1 MIKTRYLFVVLLLAV
16 SLIGIQN
23 SVFSATTVTIDPNTK
38 YVTFEGWGCSLCWFA
53 DGLGDWSDTNR
64 NAIADLLFASSG
76 LGFNVVR
83 YNIGG
88 GENPSHTHMRE
99 NANIPGFQPSAG
111 VWDWNADARQRWFL
125 SAAKSRGANILEAF
139 SNSPPY
145 WMTKSNCTSGNTDGS
160 NNLKDDYYDDFAEY
174 LTEVVKH
181 FRDSWSTTF
190 QTLDPMNEPMGTWWT
205 SGGRQEGCHF
215 ERANQVNLIKQVG
228 AKLASKGLSTKVS
241 ASDECS
247 IDDAV
252 ASLNYYDS
260 AALGYITQV
269 NTHAYGGSQRSQL
282 YSLAQSKGKKLW
294 MSEYGNGGEDI
305 NGALTLT
312 GTIIK
317 DLREMKPSVWAHWQ
331 PIENEN
337 LVPTWGMIHAR
348 FSGAE
353 DYHITKQYYGM
364 ANFSKFIR
372 PGYDIIASS
381 DANTVCAYSASAQ
394 KLIIVIRNSGTSDL
408 SYTFDMNNGFSSVGS
423 SATPYRT
430 SGSENL
436 ATLSNL
442 SISNKLLYATV
453 KAQSITTYVIPS
465 VVKGG
470 NPTPTP
476 TLTPTPTRSR
486 VTATPTPTSAAT
498 PTPTQG
504 GGSGNYVVTYTISN
518 DWGSGATINVTIK
531 NNTTAAVNGWNLAW
545 TFPGNQTISSL
556 WCGTYTQSGASVTVS
571 DGGSISANGGT
582 VTFGFN
588 INYSGTNA
596 KPASFTLNGTAC
608 QVQ

>member
-1 MIKTRYLFVVLLLAV
+1 MIKTRYLFVVLLLALF
-16 SLIGIQN
+16 LIGIQN

-38 YVTFEGWGCSLCWFA
+38 YVTFEGWGTSLCWYA
-53 DGLGDWSDTNR
+53 DGLGDWTDTNR
-64 NAIADLLFASSG
+64 NAIADLLFSSSG

-99 NANIPGFQPSAG
+99 CANIPGYLSSSG
-111 VWDWNADARQRWFL
+111 VYDWNADPRQRWFL
-125 SAAKSRGANILEAF
+125 TAAKTRGANIFEAF

-145 WMTKSNCTSGNTDGS
+145 WMTKSQCSSGNTGGS
-160 NNLKDDYYDDFAEY
+160 NNLKDDSYDAFAEY

-181 FRDSWSTTF
+181 FQSSWGITF
-190 QTLDPMNEPMGTWWT
+190 QTLDPMNEPMGTWWS

-215 ERANQVNLIKQVG
+215 DRANQVNLIKLVG
-228 AKLASKGLSTKVS
+228 AKLASKGLSGTKVS

-260 AALGYITQV
+260 TALGYITQV

-282 YSLAQSKGKKLW
+282 NSLAKSKGKKLW

-305 NGALTLT
+305 SGALTLAD
-312 GTIIK
+312 TILK
-317 DLREMKPSVWAHWQ
+317 DLREMKPAVWAHWQ

-337 LVPTWGMIHAR
+337 LVPTWGMIHGR

-364 ANFSKFIR
+364 ANFSKYIR
-372 PGYDIIASS
+372 PGYDIIGSS

-408 SYTFDMNNGFSSVGS
+408 SYTIDMNNGFSSVGS

-430 SGSENL
+430 SSSENL

-442 SISNKLLYATV
+442 TISNKLLYATV

-470 NPTPTP
+470 
-476 TLTPTPTRSR
+476 S
-486 VTATPTPTSAAT
+486 
-498 PTPTQG
+498 
-504 GGSGNYVVTYTISN
+504 
-518 DWGSGATINVTIK
+518 
-531 NNTTAAVNGWNLAW
+531 
-545 TFPGNQTISSL
+545 
-556 WCGTYTQSGASVTVS
+556 
-571 DGGSISANGGT
+571 
-582 VTFGFN
+582 
-588 INYSGTNA
+588 
-596 KPASFTLNGTAC
+596 
-608 QVQ
+608 